1 MMNRKIILQFIG
13 ALSLSI
19 IAGILFYV
27 IGFLM
32 MVLELGINLGGDKMP
47 VLLVL
52 FLGIPLGSLLGI
64 LLVDRMAFGYEGYNL
79 VGLGIGFVL
88 CLLVG
93 GIGSVMLLDQMGQ
106 SAVLIVPLLIV
117 CLSFVGYYLPSL
129 WRRTR

>member
-19 IAGILFYV
+19 IGGILFYL

-32 MVLELGINLGGDKMP
+32 MFLELGINLGGDKMP

-64 LLVDRMAFGYEGYNL
+64 LLVDRIAFGYEGYNSI
-79 VGLGIGFVL
+79 GLGIGFVL
-88 CLLVG
+88 CLLAG
-93 GIGSVMLLDQMGQ
+93 GIGSVMLLDQMGK
-106 SAVLIVPLLIV
+106 SAAFVVPLLIIF
-117 CLSFVGYYLPSL
+117 LAFVGYYLPAL